1 MESYSSKVSENS
13 QDQVRRER
21 FILGIILS
29 ITAITYLGTLR
40 FVFAYD
46 DIHQIVANPFIKS
59 WQYVPQYFITSV
71 WKQLSPLFP
80 GNYYRP
86 LFLVWLRLNHA
97 AFGLH
102 EMGWHLTAVL
112 LHVLVTWQVY
122 CLAKKLTGRF
132 TVAWLTALIFG
143 LHPVH
148 HEVVA
153 WVSGATESLYAAMF
167 LAAFLAYLNSLENS
181 ETIWMSVSAA
191 LYGLALLCKET
202 AIVLPAVV
210 FACDWIAGSSP
221 DSPNRPEILPRLR
234 RALLRVSFYVPIA
247 GAYLIVR
254 TRILSG
260 FGHAMTIVPV
270 PVWLLTLPSILVTYV
285 KHWFLPVRLSEFY
298 DLYYQSH
305 ITLTGVVLPAFILVA
320 IAIAVWMLRKP
331 LGIRATGY
339 AVVWMVIPLLPAL
352 DTFVFANGELV
363 HDRYLYVPSIGASMF
378 IALIIERVLSGE
390 PAVFGQPSRIVAAA
404 LALSAVLGMCAVRE
418 ASYWMNDYTLF
429 SHGNQLA
436 PFSSAALNNLGAE
449 LIIRHETQAARTL
462 LETAYQRMPE
472 DSRLVF
478 NLARLNYVEGQFSKS
493 EKYARESIRLDP
505 YPADVYVLLGQTLLK
520 QGKGQEAIL
529 AFRSAVEHNPYDS
542 TFRTIYGIVL
552 KLNGDCVGADSQFSA
567 AIALNPGDVTAH
579 LQMVACQDSL
589 ASGINSSAKSSQH

>member
-1 MESYSSKVSENS
+1 M
-13 QDQVRRER
+13 
-21 FILGIILS
+21 
-29 ITAITYLGTLR
+29 
-40 FVFAYD
+40 
-46 DIHQIVANPFIKS
+46 
-59 WQYVPQYFITSV
+59 
-71 WKQLSPLFP
+71 
-80 GNYYRP
+80 
-86 LFLVWLRLNHA
+86 
-97 AFGLH
+97 
-102 EMGWHLTAVL
+102 
-112 LHVLVTWQVY
+112 
-122 CLAKKLTGRF
+122 
-132 TVAWLTALIFG
+132 
-143 LHPVH
+143 
-148 HEVVA
+148 
-153 WVSGATESLYAAMF
+153 
-167 LAAFLAYLNSLENS
+167 
-181 ETIWMSVSAA
+181 
-191 LYGLALLCKET
+191 
-202 AIVLPAVV
+202 
-210 FACDWIAGSSP
+210 
-221 DSPNRPEILPRLR
+221 
-234 RALLRVSFYVPIA
+234 
-247 GAYLIVR
+247 
-254 TRILSG
+254 
-260 FGHAMTIVPV
+260 
-270 PVWLLTLPSILVTYV
+270 
-285 KHWFLPVRLSEFY
+285 
-298 DLYYQSH
+298 
-305 ITLTGVVLPAFILVA
+305 
-320 IAIAVWMLRKP
+320 
-331 LGIRATGY
+331 
-339 AVVWMVIPLLPAL
+339 IPLLPAL